1 MLHTATH
8 KGVDTQLSTLY
19 NERMIITIKAQPG
32 AGKST
37 AVKRF
42 RDTLI
47 KTDTIAHQPKIAD
60 IYDNIAILGDYDQ
73 YPRMSGCD
81 GYNNNQQLDTVAKHL
96 VKRGYQVIY
105 ESMMMSI
112 ASTINVEWH
121 KEGIEQLIIQL
132 ECDDDQAHQ
141 QRQQRSTNTALKSK
155 TGITSKQDIDQM
167 CQRLTQQGVAVRKA
181 QTVDQAVELLRQHSR
196 SSTQAQLTAQDK
208 QQIRWDF
215 DSSVSTL
222 TERRRQKNT
231 GLLKNFIEFED

>member
-1 MLHTATH
+1 
-8 KGVDTQLSTLY
+8 
-19 NERMIITIKAQPG
+19 MIITIKAQPG

-60 IYDNIAILGDYDQ
+60 IYGHIAILGDYDQ
-73 YPRMSGCD
+73 YPKMSGCD
-81 GYNNNQQLDTVAKHL
+81 GYNNNQQLNTVAKHL
-96 VKRGYQVIY
+96 VKRGYVVIY

-112 ASTINVEWH
+112 ATGINLEWH
-121 KEGIEQLIIQL
+121 KDNIEQLVIQL

-141 QRQQRSTNTALKSK
+141 QRQQRSTNTELKSK

-181 QTVDQAVELLRQHSR
+181 QTVDEAVRILQENTHDSQSA
-196 SSTQAQLTAQDK
+196 TITAQDK

-215 DSSVSTL
+215 DSSVSTQ
-222 TERRRQKNT
+222 TERRKQKNT
-231 GLLKNFIEFED
+231 GLLGNFIQFDD

>member
-1 MLHTATH
+1 VLHTATH
-8 KGVDTQLSTLY
+8 KGVDTELSTLY

>member
-1 MLHTATH
+1 
-8 KGVDTQLSTLY
+8 
-19 NERMIITIKAQPG
+19 MIITIKAQPG

-60 IYDNIAILGDYDQ
+60 IYGHIAILGDYDH

-81 GYNNNQQLDTVAKHL
+81 GYNNNQQLDTVVQHL

-112 ASTINVEWH
+112 ASAINLEWH
-121 KEGIEQLIIQL
+121 RQGIEQLIIQL
-132 ECDDDQAHQ
+132 ECDDAQAHQ
-141 QRQQRSTNTALKSK
+141 QRQQRSTNTQLKSK
-155 TGITSKQDIDQM
+155 TGITSKNDIDQM
-167 CQRLTQQGVAVRKA
+167 CQRLTQGGVAVRKA
-181 QTVDQAVELLRQHSR
+181 QNVDEAVRWLQENTQHSQR
-196 SSTQAQLTAQDK
+196 AQLTAQDK

-215 DSSVSTL
+215 DSSISTL
-222 TERRRQKNT
+222 TQRRRAKNT
-231 GLLKNFIEFED
+231 GLLRNFIEFED